1 MRVLQVELYIINI
14 LIKMYHPKQICFL
27 TLILL
32 SCFAHSQK
40 NKDLNIIY
48 IGNSITQGAL
58 LEDPELNSPPAQSTK
73 ILIDGNVFKS
83 VSFSNQGVSGS
94 TSVDFLP
101 LTNTLFTKVKEAANR
116 FYQDKNAI
124 LLFSIMLGTND
135 SASNG
140 ANGAPVSSRQY
151 STNLKA
157 IIDELIYLYPKALF
171 VIHKPL
177 WYSPNTY
184 NYAMYLEAGQKRLQ
198 SYFPE
203 IENLVEL
210 YAQRRP
216 NQVYLGDKDASDYLE
231 ANYEDLFIAE
241 KGNAGIF
248 YLHPNKAGAQV
259 LANFWSRA
267 F

>member
-1 MRVLQVELYIINI
+1 M
-14 LIKMYHPKQICFL
+14 HHSKQMCFL
-27 TLILL
+27 ILVLL
-32 SCFAHSQK
+32 SNLMYGK
-40 NKDLNIIY
+40 NNKDLNIIY

-58 LEDPELNSPPAQSTK
+58 IEAPELNSPPAQATAF
-73 ILIDGNVFKS
+73 LVDCDLFKS

-94 TSVDFLP
+94 TTVDFLP
-101 LTNTLFTKVKEAANR
+101 FSNTLFAKVKEAADL
-116 FYQDKNAI
+116 FYQDKNAT

-135 SASNG
+135 SASSG
-140 ANGAPVSSRQY
+140 ANGAPVSNRQY
-151 STNLKA
+151 ATNLKA
-157 IIDELIYLYPKALF
+157 IIDELIHLYPKAIF

-203 IENLVEL
+203 IENLIEL
-210 YAQRRP
+210 YALRKP

-241 KGNAGIF
+241 KGNAGTF

-259 LANFWSRA
+259 LANFWCRA
-267 F
+267 FISILAH